1 MRSQVP
7 DDIAELVRGKPHIHC
22 HGRIVK
28 PKLEFLVTGTNV
40 DVRGLIPFVRVEEGT
55 RWPPRRT
62 VGTTPVQQ
70 QIYGNVGS
78 DGLHRWMGSLAVD
91 KDGNMALGY
100 SVSSGTVS
108 PDIRYA
114 GRLAGDTLGTLPQG
128 ETTMLSDADRRKAAD
143 ILMTAEKE
151 RRQAVQLSKTWPDI
165 TMDDAY
171 AISTEV
177 AQRKVA
183 AGARLIG
190 HKVGLTSKAM
200 QRSSQIDEPDYGHL
214 LDGMMIADG
223 AKIPHER
230 YCRPRV
236 EIELAFVMGKPLK
249 GPGVGLTDV
258 LRATEY
264 VVPAI
269 EIVDARLQDPRR
281 IFDTVADNGAAA
293 GIVVGGRPVG
303 PLDVDLRWVGGI
315 MYRNSEIEETGVAAG
330 VLGHPALGVAWLANK
345 LGSHGVALEPGHLVL
360 AGSFTRVV
368 FAHKGDT
375 LHADFGALGGIA
387 VQFV

>member
-1 MRSQVP
+1 MS
-7 DDIAELVRGKPHIHC
+7 VRRTSASRRCGCRAKIQASV
-22 HGRIVK
+22 GSK
-28 PKLEFLVTGTNV
+28 PKRCWPARCASNSAGARCFRETGRHFSNHT
-40 DVRGLIPFVRVEEGT
+40 
-55 RWPPRRT
+55 PRE
-62 VGTTPVQQ
+62 
-70 QIYGNVGS
+70 
-78 DGLHRWMGSLAVD
+78 
-91 KDGNMALGY
+91 
-100 SVSSGTVS
+100 SVAPMMS
-108 PDIRYA
+108 
-114 GRLAGDTLGTLPQG
+114 Q
-128 ETTMLSDADRRKAAD
+128 ADRRKAAD
-143 ILMTAEKE
+143 VLLAAEKE
-151 RRQAVQLSKTWPDI
+151 RKQAVQLSKTWPSI
-165 TMDDAY
+165 TIEDAY

-177 AQRKVA
+177 VERKIA
-183 AGARLIG
+183 AGAKLIG

-214 LDGMMIADG
+214 LDSMMIADG
-223 AKIPHER
+223 ARIAHEN
-230 YCRPRV
+230 YCVPRV
-236 EIELAFVMGKPLK
+236 EIELAFILGKPLR
-249 GPGVGLTDV
+249 GPGVRLPDV

-269 EIVDARLQDPRR
+269 EIVDARLQDPRK

-293 GIVVGGRPVG
+293 GIVIGGRPVK

-315 MYRNSEIEETGVAAG
+315 MYKNSEIEETGVAAG

-345 LGSHGVALEPGHLVL
+345 LAAHGVALEPGHLVL